1 MKKEYKAG
9 TKSAIER
16 VISVFA
22 DYIKTSSYFDLVWSD
37 KVGYIYISIDNCRG
51 TVGDMDCIVI
61 DSPEEL
67 LDKLLNEMAVDIMEE
82 SGHTL
87 SPTEASALERAG
99 VEFRLKQYLDQLPE
113 YQDRLHKVFELK

>member
-1 MKKEYKAG
+1 MKKEYEAG

-67 LDKLLNEMAVDIMEE
+67 LDKLLYEMAVDIMEE

-87 SPTEASALERAG
+87 SPVEASTLERTE
-99 VEFRLKQYLDQLPE
+99 VERRLSVYLDQLPE
-113 YQDRLHKVFELK
+113 YKDRLKIVFESK